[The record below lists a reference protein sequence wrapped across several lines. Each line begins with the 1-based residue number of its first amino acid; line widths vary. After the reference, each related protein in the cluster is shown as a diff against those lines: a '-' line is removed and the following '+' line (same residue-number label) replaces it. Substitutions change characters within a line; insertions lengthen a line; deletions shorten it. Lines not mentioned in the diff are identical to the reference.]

1 MASPPSLADETADK
15 TARVKYTRH
24 QLDRLEEEFNDHQ
37 FIDSQETLRLSAEL
51 GISAKQIRTWFQ
63 NKRAML
69 RRLAIRAAGSNYVP
83 QLQRPAAQSKARTP
97 PASPRGAGDSR
108 PSQPAAV
115 PSAFAVDNPGVQAQ
129 CTAGTEFQPQQ
140 RVPPHGSFP
149 AGGGYLTVPQ
159 PRWNDRMSP
168 TVPSS
173 PSPAVSSGDEE
184 ALSASVEL
192 RPNVAANPYRP
203 YGSVESIWPDSP
215 PPPLTSS
222 FSHSAPCITAGRSPT
237 GHDCIRYRQA
247 PYSTAAAPPM
257 WQAQPQWQQ
266 VVQPP
271 QGPPPPPV
279 HNVQTWSQPAAA
291 EPPQG
296 PPPQVHKVP
305 EGVWTQPEPAAATG
319 HVLQGTWVPSPWQPT
334 QAGASAPPAEDSHTV
349 PDIGSL
355 TALVL
360 EMEATAISGRNGGAG
375 NS

>member
-83 QLQRPAAQSKARTP
+83 P
-97 PASPRGAGDSR
+97 
-108 PSQPAAV
+108 PAAV
-115 PSAFAVDNPGVQAQ
+115 ASAFAVDNPGVQAQ
-129 CTAGTEFQPQQ
+129 CTVAGTDFQPQQ

-192 RPNVAANPYRP
+192 RPNVAATPCRP

-237 GHDCIRYRQA
+237 GHDLH
-247 PYSTAAAPPM
+247 P
-257 WQAQPQWQQ
+257 
-266 VVQPP
+266 
-271 QGPPPPPV
+271 
-279 HNVQTWSQPAAA
+279 
-291 EPPQG
+291 
-296 PPPQVHKVP
+296 
-305 EGVWTQPEPAAATG
+305 
-319 HVLQGTWVPSPWQPT
+319 VPS
-334 QAGASAPPAEDSHTV
+334 SA
-349 PDIGSL
+349 L
-355 TALVL
+355 QY
-360 EMEATAISGRNGGAG
+360 RRW
-375 NS
+375 